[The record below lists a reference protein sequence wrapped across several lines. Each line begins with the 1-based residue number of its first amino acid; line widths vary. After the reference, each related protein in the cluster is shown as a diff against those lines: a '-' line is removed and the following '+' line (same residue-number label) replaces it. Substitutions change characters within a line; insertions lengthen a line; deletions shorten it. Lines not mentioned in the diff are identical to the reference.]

1 MEVIAHRGA
10 SSYALENSR
19 EALELA
25 RRQGADRVE
34 IDVRASRDGKLL
46 VLHDP
51 SLNRTTTGRGAVSEF
66 TWDELQGVRLRNGEP
81 LLTLEE
87 ALDLLRG
94 RIAVYVDIK
103 DPRAADGVANSL
115 KGLEDGTIVGST
127 DPGVLRRVRQAAP
140 KLATSLLIR
149 EVDDRAALSA
159 TAQDVQFV
167 HACWEHYRDPLQYV
181 TPTFLRRAQEAGLG
195 VILWHEERKRVL
207 KHIAGV
213 RQIYGVCTNTPDRA
227 CRILKPAL
235 PSAPGPLASGS
246 AGA

>member
-25 RRQGADRVE
+25 WRMRADRVE
-34 IDVRASRDGKLL
+34 IDVRASRDGKVL

-51 SLNRTTTGRGAVSEF
+51 LLNQTTTGQGAVAQF
-66 TWDELQGVRLRNGEP
+66 TWDELEGVRLRNGEP

-94 RIAVYVDIK
+94 RIAVYIDIK
-103 DPRAADGVANSL
+103 DPRATDGVADLLN
-115 KGLEDGTIVGST
+115 GLEDETLVGST
-127 DPGVLRRVRQAAP
+127 DPAVLTRVRQAVP
-140 KLATSLLIR
+140 RVGTSLLIR
-149 EVDDRAALSA
+149 EVDERAALSA
-159 TAQDVQFV
+159 TAQGVRFV
-167 HACWEHYRDPLQYV
+167 HACWEHHRDPLQHL
-181 TPTFLRRAQEAGLG
+181 TPTFLRRLQEAGLG
-195 VILWHEERKRVL
+195 VILWHEERERVL
-207 KHIAGV
+207 KHIAGI

-235 PSAPGPLASGS
+235 QSEPGPFASGVQ
-246 AGA
+246 